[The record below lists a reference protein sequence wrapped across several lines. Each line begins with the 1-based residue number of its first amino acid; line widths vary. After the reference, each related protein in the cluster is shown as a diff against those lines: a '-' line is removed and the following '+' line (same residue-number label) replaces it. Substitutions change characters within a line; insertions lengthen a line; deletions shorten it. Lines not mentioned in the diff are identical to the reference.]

1 MLRAEPKNWFSW
13 DYPVYDDGAPVAD
26 LDLAWVREAGE
37 VIIESVAC
45 TLYRESLLSGAF
57 ILEAGGFLLAR
68 AEKPSALFR
77 TFEIAYDDRHHYTLQ
92 ARSAFSRTFVLRE
105 GDRETGSIYPDHL
118 FSRKMTVDLPEAL
131 PLAVRVFITWLV
143 LLMWKRA
150 AQSSS

>member
-1 MLRAEPKNWFSW
+1 MLRAEPKSWFSW
-13 DYPVYDDGAPVAD
+13 DYTVYDDGAPVAD

-37 VIIESVAC
+37 VIIEGVAC

-57 ILEAGGFLLAR
+57 ILEAGGFPLAR
-68 AEKPSALFR
+68 AEKPSVLFR
-77 TFEIAYDDRHHYTLQ
+77 TFEIAYDGHYTLQ
-92 ARSAFSRTFVLRE
+92 ARSAFGRTFVLRE
-105 GDRETGSIYPDHL
+105 GDREIGSIYPDHI

-143 LLMWKRA
+143 ILMWKRA

>member
-1 MLRAEPKNWFSW
+1 MLRAEPKSWFSW
-13 DYPVYDDGAPVAD
+13 DYTVYDNGAPVAD

-37 VIIESVAC
+37 VIIEGVAC
-45 TLYRESLLSGAF
+45 TLYRENLLSGVF
-57 ILEAGGFLLAR
+57 ILEGGGFPLAR

-77 TFEIAYDDRHHYTLQ
+77 TFEIAYDGHYTLQ
-92 ARSAFSRTFVLRE
+92 ARSAFARTFVLCE
-105 GDRETGSIYPDHL
+105 GDREIGSIYPDHL

-143 LLMWKRA
+143 ILMWKRA

>member
-1 MLRAEPKNWFSW
+1 MLRAEPKSWFSW
-13 DYPVYDDGAPVAD
+13 DYTVYDNGAPVAD

-37 VIIESVAC
+37 VIIEGVAC

-57 ILEAGGFLLAR
+57 ILEAGGFPLAR
-68 AEKPSALFR
+68 AEKPSVLFR

-92 ARSAFSRTFVLRE
+92 ARSAFARTFVLCE
-105 GDRETGSIYPDHL
+105 GDREIGSIYPDHI

-143 LLMWKRA
+143 ILMWKRA

>member
-1 MLRAEPKNWFSW
+1 MLRAEPKSWLSW
-13 DYPVYDDGAPVAD
+13 DYTVYDNGAPVAD

-37 VIIESVAC
+37 VIIEGVAC

-57 ILEAGGFLLAR
+57 ILEADGFPLAR

-77 TFEIAYDDRHHYTLQ
+77 TFEIAYEGSYTLQ
-92 ARSAFSRTFVLRE
+92 ARSAFARTFVLCE
-105 GDRETGSIYPDHL
+105 GDREIGSIYPDHL

-143 LLMWKRA
+143 ILMWKRA